1 MIMLNR
7 TALVL
12 AALLTLAAAARAED
26 DEFPAMSLDAE
37 PAKLPWR
44 TFELAGGVSYASVT
58 STLTVNRSAGGAGV
72 AIDAEGVLGMSR
84 EVLCPQ
90 IWAAWRLGNTHR
102 IIASFEDMSR
112 TATRT
117 LSQDIDFNGNTYT
130 IGTTVH
136 SVYGIQMYGLTYAWS
151 FLQDERMD
159 VAITAGFNAIR
170 LHASIAPD
178 DPTRYESQRFIVPIP
193 LPGLTADFLLT
204 PSFWLRQR
212 LELMYVPIAN
222 YSGLLID
229 YKVALELAAFEHLSF
244 GIGLDL
250 LRIDLQKHSSDS
262 TWGNF
267 EGDFRVAGSGVM
279 LYANLHW

>member
-1 MIMLNR
+1 MLR
-7 TALVL
+7 RAAPVL
-12 AALLTLAAAARAED
+12 AALLAISAVATAADE
-26 DEFPAMSLDAE
+26 EFPPMSLDAE

-44 TFELAGGVSYASVT
+44 TFELAGGVSYASVS
-58 STLTVNRSAGGAGV
+58 STLTVGRNTGGAGV

-84 EVLCPQ
+84 EVLCPT
-90 IWAAWRLGNTHR
+90 IWAAYRLGGTHR
-102 IIASFEDMSR
+102 IMASFEDMSR

-117 LSQDIDFNGNTYT
+117 LSQDIEFNGNTYT
-130 IGTTVH
+130 VGTTVH
-136 SVYGIQMYGLTYAWS
+136 SVYGIQLYGLTYAWS
-151 FLQDERMD
+151 FLQDDRMD
-159 VAITAGFNAIR
+159 VAITAGVNAIR

-178 DPTRYESQRFIVPIP
+178 DPTRYESQRFIIPIP

-212 LELMYVPIAN
+212 LQLMYVPIAD

-229 YKVALELAAFEHLSF
+229 YKVALEFAPFEHLSF

-250 LRIDLQKHSSDS
+250 LRVDLQKHSSDS

-267 EGDFRVAGSGVM
+267 EGEFRMSGSGVM